1 MGNSSYPL
9 INLESLSY
17 TYPLGK
23 SLVIDKLNLKV
34 FKGDKIG
41 LFGSNGSGK
50 TTLFHLIMGLI
61 EPVSGTIKIFNKP
74 VKSKQDFK
82 NVYKKIGILFQ
93 DSDDQLFCPTVI
105 EDVAFGPLNLG
116 KSKDEAVKI
125 AKDILDFL
133 GLKGFEDRITHKLS
147 GGEKRLV
154 ALSTVLAMKPDV
166 ILLDEPS
173 TGLDNFT
180 KEKITGV
187 LKDLDLTYL
196 VISHENDFLLN
207 VTDTVCV
214 MENGRIIQN
223 VDAHQYLHKHP
234 HPLAFK

>member
-1 MGNSSYPL
+1 MKSSALPL
-9 INLESLSY
+9 ISLESLSY
-17 TYPLGK
+17 AYPLRK
-23 SLVIDKLNLKV
+23 SLIIDKLDLKV

-61 EPVSGTIKIFNKP
+61 EPVSGTIKIFNKH

-82 NVYKKIGILFQ
+82 DVYKKIGILFQ
-93 DSDDQLFCPTVI
+93 DSDDQLFCPTVL

-116 KSKDEAVKI
+116 KDRDEAVEI
-125 AKDILDFL
+125 AKEVLDFL
-133 GLKGFEDRITHKLS
+133 GLKGFEDRVTHKLS

-166 ILLDEPS
+166 LLLDEPS

-180 KEKITGV
+180 KEKITSV

-196 VISHENDFLLN
+196 IISHENDFLLN
-207 VTDTVCV
+207 VTATVCV
-214 MENGRIIQN
+214 MENGRILQS

-234 HPLAFK
+234 HPVAVK